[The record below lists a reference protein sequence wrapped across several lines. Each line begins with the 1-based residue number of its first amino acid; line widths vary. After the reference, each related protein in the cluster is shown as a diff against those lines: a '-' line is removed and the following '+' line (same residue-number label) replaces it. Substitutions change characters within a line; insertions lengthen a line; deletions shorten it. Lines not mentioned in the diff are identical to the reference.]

1 MFRGGGQQ
9 RVSHWPC
16 MTFMRLK
23 SSPAACVSWHKARLP
38 CGTASLV
45 EEAGPEVPPWLPHR
59 LHSREP
65 PWAAPTRPVFEVLKR
80 GPSPAHVPS
89 LVPPSSLV
97 PEGAATLHCLLPG
110 GPVAL
115 WWGCC

>member
-1 MFRGGGQQ
+1 MFRGGCQQ
-9 RVSHWPC
+9 RVSLAMHDIYEAEAQPC
-16 MTFMRLK
+16 SLPELAQG
-23 SSPAACVSWHKARLP
+23 SLP
-38 CGTASLV
+38 CGTASLWRRLDR
-45 EEAGPEVPPWLPHR
+45 EAPPWLPHR

-65 PWAAPTRPVFEVLKR
+65 PGQLPPDLSSKLQREAPSQPM
-80 GPSPAHVPS
+80 SPP